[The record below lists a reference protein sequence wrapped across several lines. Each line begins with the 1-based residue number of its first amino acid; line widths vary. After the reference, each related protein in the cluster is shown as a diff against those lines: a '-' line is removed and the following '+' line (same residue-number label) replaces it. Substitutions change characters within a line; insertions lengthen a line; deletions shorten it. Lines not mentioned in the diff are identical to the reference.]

1 MFVYIV
7 IEILLFEG
15 RLVLAPAQRGT
26 GSKRVNISQLKLDN
40 QIKLELQI

>member
-7 IEILLFEG
+7 FEIFEG
-15 RLVLAPAQRGT
+15 RLVLPPAQRGT
-26 GSKRVNISQLKLDN
+26 GSKRVIISQLKLDN